1 MIFYA
6 VRLKGAD
13 YQWGKDPPEQQTAEL
28 GS

>member
-1 MIFYA
+1 